1 MSNLIPAL
9 YLSSFFLNTRFIIR
23 ISISKSR
30 VLIPPNVADSMKS
43 LYGALVFQCWTNSKM
58 IRLFCPG
65 VREVISR
72 LFPQFTISPTTRH
85 GIFFYLKSQ
94 HPNLRGKTPSE
105 KYFHY
110 NFLITR
116 TKLKNY
122 NLNFL
127 FIIVFH
133 RKPI

>member
-43 LYGALVFQCWTNSKM
+43 LYGALVFQCWANSKM

-85 GIFFYLKSQ
+85 GIFFILITTPKS
-94 HPNLRGKTPSE
+94 PRKNTFRKVL
-105 KYFHY
+105 HY